1 MNKELLE
8 YIEELESESFEG
20 WSEDAISGYLTACK
34 SIAEK
39 FIAIT
44 IKDNESQVITF
55 FIRIFVELNW

>member
-1 MNKELLE
+1 MKNKELLE

-39 FIAIT
+39 FVAIT
-44 IKDNESQVITF
+44 IKDNEDKNI
-55 FIRIFVELNW
+55 